1 MGKLLEVNNLSISFT
16 QYVQGLNRHDLKVIS
31 DLSLDI
37 EESEIVAVLGSS
49 GSGKSL
55 LAHTI
60 LGILPYNAH
69 VTGEVKYKGE
79 VLDQDKKEKI
89 RGKEICLIPQSVN
102 FLDPLMKVSQQ
113 AVGECKDDDERK
125 EKKLKQREVFAKYG
139 LDESVDDL
147 YPFELSGGMARKVL
161 LSTALLNDPDLL
173 IADEPTPGLDSK
185 SVEET
190 IQDIRKLKEQ
200 GKGVLLITHEIDVAL
215 KTADRIAIFYSGYVI
230 EINKVEN
237 FLNSENLLHPYTKA
251 LVDALPHNGFKL
263 TEGVQPLEEVSGCP
277 YYENCPI
284 SSDKCANNKPELIEH
299 NGAMIRCFNFNKAVS
314 EDSVSEEVVDGVV
327 SEAPVEDSVSEAP
340 VEDSVSE
347 EVVDGVVSEAPV
359 EDSVSEEVVDEVVSE
374 EVIEEP
380 ITEEIA
386 EEVND
391 EEANDGA

>member
-327 SEAPVEDSVSEAP
+327 SEAPVEDSVSE
-340 VEDSVSE
+340 

-359 EDSVSEEVVDEVVSE
+359 EDSVSE